1 MGLHKFVKEAGEK
14 IAAEKKAEV
23 ASKDNAFETMINGA
37 LVKQLDKYGLE
48 VANPYISYSN
58 GEVTI
63 TGEAADAATR
73 EKVVLAIGNVN
84 GVASVDDQMTIV
96 ASEEAEGGEPVFHTV
111 VRGDTLGKIS
121 KQYLGNAMRYPEIFE
136 ANKPMLKDPNLIYP
150 GQVLR
155 IPAE

>member
-14 IAAEKKAEV
+14 IAAKENAAA
-23 ASKDNAFETMINGA
+23 ASKENAFENMINQA

-48 VANPYISYSN
+48 VANPHVTYNN

-84 GVASVDDQMTIV
+84 GVSSVDDQMTLS
-96 ASEEAEGGEPVFHTV
+96 AEATEVIEAVFHTV
-111 VRGDTLGKIS
+111 ERGDSLSKIV
-121 KQYLGNAMRYPEIFE
+121 KKYLGNAMRYPDIFE

-155 IPAE
+155 IPVD